1 MENRIMNDER
11 WVVERLRVLDPGN
24 EWHPNADKAFAGL
37 QRRDRRRRLWQ
48 RSWVWSTAMASVA
61 AVVLVALPAPARCAI
76 AGVGCPR
83 PLLAAPAARAGA
95 DFPSAYKEAGS
106 PQAPITIEIYTD
118 YECPHCATF
127 YNTVYPQLVS
137 EYVKTGKVRVIHRD
151 FPLPQHPHAKLAARY
166 ANAAGELGYYED
178 VVRQLFA
185 DQPEWAANGN
195 IDASVSKVV
204 PVETMRRIRGLV
216 ESDSK
221 LEATVASDMSM
232 VVKDRIDQTPSVVL
246 VYKGIRRKV
255 AGIESFSLLKA
266 YLDEM
271 AGR

>member
-1 MENRIMNDER
+1 MNDER
-11 WVVERLRVLDPGN
+11 WVEERLRVLDSGDDWCPDT
-24 EWHPNADKAFAGL
+24 AKALSGL

-61 AVVLVALPAPARCAI
+61 AIVLIALPAPARCAI

-83 PLLAAPAARAGA
+83 PMFAAAAATRTGA
-95 DFPSAYKEAGS
+95 DTPSTYKESGS
-106 PQAPITIEIYTD
+106 PQAPVTIEIYTD

-127 YNTVYPQLVS
+127 YNGVYPQLVS

-185 DQPEWAANGN
+185 DQPEWATNGN
-195 IDASVSKVV
+195 IDGSVNKVV
-204 PVETMRRIRGLV
+204 PAETMRRIRGLV
-216 ESDSK
+216 ESDTK
-221 LEATVASDMSM
+221 LDATVASDLSM
-232 VVKDRIDQTPSVVL
+232 VVKDRIDQTPSIVF
-246 VYKGIRRKV
+246 VYKGTRRKV
-255 AGIESFSLLKA
+255 SGIESFGLLKA

-271 AGR
+271 TGK